1 MFNSCIGVK
10 ISQFTYLCTMQNRR
24 LGIYGLVLV
33 LLAVVIGGILAAQKG
48 FFRQESGNTDTL
60 PAIRT
65 ITPEIEQYSLALQQ
79 DSMNAGIYFNRAN
92 AYFDYGNLKYALED
106 FSMAYAIDSSQAAY
120 ALGYSDC
127 LFEMSQ
133 AQQAIEIL
141 LSYERRYPGNPDI
154 LMNLAI
160 DYFLLPEPKYQLA
173 INQLNELLRLD
184 IQNAPAYFYKGLIYK
199 ESGDTAKAI
208 SNFQACTEVDPDY
221 YDAWMQLGLIYA
233 DRGDPLAI
241 QYYDNAMATGDT
253 SREAAYAKAKFFQDK
268 GDVDNAIN
276 YYRQIIIRNPQ
287 DADALYNLA
296 TIYFGI
302 DSVEKAFRY
311 FDLSVKQSPAKA
323 YAHYGM
329 GLCAEKLERKQEAL
343 AYFQQALNL
352 DPELTFIQE
361 KIDELKAQ

>member
-33 LLAVVIGGILAAQKG
+33 LLAVVIGGILAGQKG
-48 FFRQESGNTDTL
+48 FFRQESGITDTL

-79 DSMNAGIYFNRAN
+79 DSMNAGIYLNRAN

-302 DSVEKAFRY
+302 DSLEKAFRY